1 MTRRPDGTLEHDV
14 LAVLWASDRPLL
26 PGEVNE
32 RLGQGH
38 AYTSIATVLSRL
50 QAKGLVQ
57 RQAVGRAFTYTAAI
71 DQSDLAVRRI
81 DEVLAATPNRS
92 QVLAR
97 FVGQLSPRDAR
108 LLRKLLQQDE
118 PQ

>member
-14 LAVLWASDRPLL
+14 LEVLWASKRPLL

-32 RLGQGH
+32 RLGHGH

-57 RQAVGRAFTYTAAI
+57 RQAVGRAFTYSAAI

-81 DEVLAATPNRS
+81 DEVLDTTPNRS

-97 FVGQLSPRDAR
+97 FVDHLSTRDAR
-108 LLRKLLQQDE
+108 LLRRLLQEDDSA
-118 PQ
+118 